1 MVVLLLNRC
10 ETFTMSRV
18 GGLQLSKPVFDW
30 GASDKLTEL
39 EKFKADCD
47 ILFNGPLCDLKEKQ
61 RAGLLVNWLGRE
73 ATQILTSV
81 ESDVNTPHEV
91 FETLEK
97 VFRPESNQTLSRFK
111 FRNMKQGASQNCDS
125 YMSGLRLALP
135 ECKYRNDADELLKDQ
150 FIFGIY
156 NKEIQ
161 DHLLGEIK
169 ETDNSFRALY
179 EARKI
184 ESKLAQRKMLG
195 IANPN
200 LISVDELKKSTSFR
214 GKDAPKIDCRY
225 CGCNHRKGDCP
236 AFSRECHKCG
246 QKNHFSKMCKSSNQG
261 FEKSE
266 SRHDS
271 RKPRQANSRYTHKC
285 RVHEINECQD
295 DMEDL
300 SKQVQSL
307 FYS

>member
-1 MVVLLLNRC
+1 MVRL
-10 ETFTMSRV
+10 
-18 GGLQLSKPVFDW
+18 GGLHLSKPSFDW
-30 GASDKLTEL
+30 GPSDKLTEL

-73 ATQILTSV
+73 ATHILASV
-81 ESDVNTPHEV
+81 ESDVNTPIEV
-91 FETLEK
+91 FDMLEI
-97 VFRPESNQTLSRFK
+97 VFRPESNQTLSCFK
-111 FRNMKQGASQNCDS
+111 FRNMKQGALQNCDS

-135 ECKYRNDADELLKDQ
+135 ECKYRKDSDELLKDQ

-169 ETDNSFRALY
+169 ETDNSVRALY

-184 ESKLAQRKMLG
+184 ELKLTQRKMLG

-200 LISVDELKKSTSFR
+200 LVSVDELRKKSTNLR
-214 GKDAPKIDCRY
+214 GKDTHYTDYRF
-225 CGCNHRKGDCP
+225 CGHDHKKGNCP
-236 AFSRECHKCG
+236 AFGKIFHHCGRKNNFKSKFNAESKC
-246 QKNHFSKMCKSSNQG
+246 
-261 FEKSE
+261 
-266 SRHDS
+266 DS
-271 RKPRQANSRYTHKC
+271 RKPSKANGRCTHKC
-285 RVHEINECQD
+285 RVHEINECQN
-295 DMEDL
+295 DMDNLNE
-300 SKQVQSL
+300 QVQSL

>member
-1 MVVLLLNRC
+1 
-10 ETFTMSRV
+10 MSRV
-18 GGLQLSKPVFDW
+18 GDLQLSKPVFDW
-30 GASDKLTEL
+30 GVSNKLTEL
-39 EKFKADCD
+39 EQFKADCE

-61 RAGLLVNWLGRE
+61 RAGLIVNWLGRE
-73 ATQILTSV
+73 STQILTSV
-81 ESDVNTPHEV
+81 ESNVDTSTEV
-91 FETLEK
+91 FEVLEK

-125 YMSGLRLALP
+125 YRSGLRLALP

-169 ETDNSFRALY
+169 ETDNSVRALY

-184 ESKLAQRKMLG
+184 ESKLTQRKMLG

-200 LISVDELKKSTSFR
+200 LVSVDELKRSTSSR
-214 GKDAPKIDCRY
+214 GNSNIDCRY
-225 CGCNHRKGDCP
+225 CGHNHKKGDCP
-236 AFSRECHKCG
+236 AFGKECHKCG
-246 QKNHFSKMCKSSNQG
+246 HKNHFSKIC
-261 FEKSE
+261 KSE
-266 SRHDS
+266 SKCDS
-271 RKPRQANSRYTHKC
+271 RRPRQANGNRCTHKC
-285 RVHEINECQD
+285 RVHEINEEYQD
-295 DMEDL
+295 DMENL
-300 SKQVQSL
+300 TEQVQLL